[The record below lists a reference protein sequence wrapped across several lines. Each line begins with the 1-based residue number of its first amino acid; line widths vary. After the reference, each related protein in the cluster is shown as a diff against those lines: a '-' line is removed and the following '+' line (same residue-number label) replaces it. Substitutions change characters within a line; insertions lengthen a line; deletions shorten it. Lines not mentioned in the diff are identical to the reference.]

1 MDRDQKKRKLDETRK
16 PSRYDDATQ
25 DGTKDPLIDRYFP
38 DHTTVTSTLT
48 PPSEGYG
55 GLSDAEIK
63 KILLEDGLLLRD
75 KPQNVLDIRRQWPS
89 GHQPVPTVQR
99 LNRILYHLRD
109 ERKILQCPSNGA
121 KSQKPCWALNDF
133 AASNSS

>member
-1 MDRDQKKRKLDETRK
+1 MDRDQKKPRLGEARK

-25 DGTKDPLIDRYFP
+25 DDTKDPLIDQYFP
-38 DHTTVTSTLT
+38 AHTTVTSTLT

-63 KILLEDGLLLRD
+63 KILLEDGLLQTE

-89 GHQPVPTVQR
+89 GHQPVPTVQQ
-99 LNRILYHLRD
+99 LNRIIYKLRD
-109 ERKILQCPSNGA
+109 EGKVLQCRSNGT

-133 AASNSS
+133 AGSNSR